1 MDIDLL
7 SKMVKELILDNDFVT
22 LPGIGAFVAEVVPS
36 SFSDKGYTIH
46 PPYRRLFFTPREG
59 EDTLLVDAYS
69 SANHASR
76 ADAMRILGDF
86 LREMKEVLK
95 ERKSIVFP
103 GLGRLRAT
111 RENHFFFVAD
121 EDLDIYPAGFGLES
135 VSLKSHEETPEE
147 LSAAVATLR
156 AALDEAG
163 GSGDSFVGL
172 RPPRNDRDAVSEPV
186 ATAVEP
192 EATAAP
198 EATGEAEAPA
208 KPRRRFWRSLLVV
221 LFSLIAAAAIALI
234 AFILLD
240 HFAPRVIDRLLY
252 DSEQLK
258 ILYYR

>member
-163 GSGDSFVGL
+163 CESV
-172 RPPRNDRDAVSEPV
+172 PTVTEPEAVSEPM
-186 ATAVEP
+186 ATVIEP
-192 EATAAP
+192 ETID
-198 EATGEAEAPA
+198 EAEAPA

>member
-163 GSGDSFVGL
+163 GESV
-172 RPPRNDRDAVSEPV
+172 PTVTEPEAVSEPV

>member
-163 GSGDSFVGL
+163 GESV
-172 RPPRNDRDAVSEPV
+172 PTVTEPEAVSEPM
-186 ATAVEP
+186 ATVIEP
-192 EATAAP
+192 ETID
-198 EATGEAEAPA
+198 EAEAPA